1 MYQYFSYKAM
11 DSDGRIVK
19 GSLGANSIDK
29 LEARLADMGLD
40 IISYR
45 PKKQHK
51 SLFNQVSRRDLIT
64 FCFQM
69 ETLLRAGISLLDGL
83 IELRDSLSQSQFRE
97 VLSAVIDNLSGGARF
112 FESLE
117 AYPDIFDPIFI
128 NLVRVGEESGQLDVV
143 FKHLIDKLKWQ
154 DEILAKTKKLLIY
167 PAILLITIMAL
178 LFFLMIYLVPQLV
191 VFINDINA
199 ELPLQTRLLIYIS
212 EIFQQYWYLI
222 LMMPLLTIFLFQIT
236 IKFSVRFRYLI
247 DNLKL
252 RIFGG
257 IFKKIILARFATFFA
272 LLYSSGI
279 SVLESLE
286 LCQKITGNLVI
297 ENALDDVKT
306 NIAEGLN
313 IYDSFESTQ
322 LFSRLTL
329 TMLKIGETTG
339 ELDRAFLNLSYFYNR
354 DITES
359 IDKLQAL
366 IEPVMTVVLGLLL
379 AWVMLSILGPI
390 YDTISINSK

>member
-45 PKKQHK
+45 PQKRSK

-69 ETLLRAGISLLDGL
+69 ETLLRAGIPLLDGL

-97 VLSAVIDNLSGGARF
+97 VLSTVIDNLSGGARF

-117 AYPDIFDPIFI
+117 AYPDIFDPIFV

>member
-1 MYQYFSYKAM
+1 M
-11 DSDGRIVK
+11 DSNGRIVK

-51 SLFNQVSRRDLIT
+51 SLFNQVSGRDLIT

-69 ETLLRAGISLLDGL
+69 ETLLRAGIPLLDGL
-83 IELRDSLSQSQFRE
+83 IELRDSLSESRFRQ
-97 VLSAVIDNLSGGARF
+97 VLAAIIEELSGGARF

-167 PAILLITIMAL
+167 PAILLITIIAL

-212 EIFQQYWYLI
+212 EIFQQYWHLI
-222 LMMPLLTIFLFQIT
+222 LMMPLLVIFLFKIA
-236 IKFSVRFRYLI
+236 IKFSLRFRYQI
-247 DNLKL
+247 DHLKL

-322 LFSRLTL
+322 LFSPLIL

-339 ELDRAFLNLSYFYNR
+339 ELDHAFLNLSYFYNR

-379 AWVMLSILGPI
+379 AWVMFSILGPI

>member
-45 PKKQHK
+45 PQKRSK

-69 ETLLRAGISLLDGL
+69 ETLLRAGIPLLDGL

-117 AYPDIFDPIFI
+117 AYPDIFDPILI
-128 NLVRVGEESGQLDVV
+128 NLVRVGEESGQLDTV
-143 FKHLIDKLKWQ
+143 FKHLVEKLKWQ

-212 EIFQQYWYLI
+212 EIFQQYWHLI
-222 LMMPLLTIFLFQIT
+222 LMMPLLVMFLFKIA

>member
-1 MYQYFSYKAM
+1 M
-11 DSDGRIVK
+11 DSNGRIVK
-19 GSLGANSIDK
+19 GNLGANSIDK
-29 LEARLADMGLD
+29 LEARLAAMGLD

-45 PKKQHK
+45 PKKPHK
-51 SLFNQVSRRDLIT
+51 SLFNQVSRRDLIS

-83 IELRDSLSQSQFRE
+83 IELHDSLSQSRFRQ
-97 VLSAVIDNLSGGARF
+97 VLAAIIEELSGGTRF

-167 PAILLITIMAL
+167 PTILLITIIAL

-212 EIFQQYWYLI
+212 EIFQQYWHLI
-222 LMMPLLTIFLFQIT
+222 LMMPLLVMFLFKIA
-236 IKFSVRFRYLI
+236 IKFSLRFSYLI

-322 LFSRLTL
+322 LFSPLTL

-339 ELDRAFLNLSYFYNR
+339 ELDRAFINLSYFYNR

-366 IEPVMTVVLGLLL
+366 IEPVMTIVLGLLL
-379 AWVMLSILGPI
+379 AWVMFSILGPI

>member
-1 MYQYFSYKAM
+1 M
-11 DSDGRIVK
+11 DSAGRIVK
-19 GSLGANSIDK
+19 GSLGASSIDK

-40 IISYR
+40 IISYC
-45 PKKQHK
+45 PKKPRK
-51 SLFNQVSRRDLIT
+51 SLFNQVSSRDLIS

-69 ETLLRAGISLLDGL
+69 ETLLRAGIPLLDGL
-83 IELRDSLSQSQFRE
+83 IELRDSLSQSRFRD
-97 VLSAVIDNLSGGARF
+97 VLAAIIEELSGGARF

-128 NLVRVGEESGQLDVV
+128 NLVAVGEESGQLDTV
-143 FKHLIDKLKWQ
+143 FKHLVEKLKWQ

-167 PAILLITIMAL
+167 PAILLITIIAL

-191 VFINDINA
+191 VFINDINT

-212 EIFQQYWYLI
+212 EIFQQYWHLI
-222 LMMPLLTIFLFQIT
+222 LLMPLLVIFVFKIA
-236 IKFSVRFRYLI
+236 IKFSIRFNYLI

-279 SVLESLE
+279 SVLECLE

-297 ENALDDVKT
+297 ENALDEVKI

-313 IYDSFESTQ
+313 MYESFETTG
-322 LFSRLTL
+322 LFSPLTL

-339 ELDRAFLNLSYFYNR
+339 ELDRAFINLSYFYNR

-366 IEPVMTVVLGLLL
+366 IEPVMTIILGLLL
-379 AWVMLSILGPI
+379 AWVMFSILGPI

>member
-11 DSDGRIVK
+11 DSNGRIVK

-45 PKKQHK
+45 PQKRSK

-69 ETLLRAGISLLDGL
+69 ETLLRAGIPLLDGL

-212 EIFQQYWYLI
+212 EIFQQYWHLI
-222 LMMPLLTIFLFQIT
+222 LMMPLLVIFLFKIA
-236 IKFSVRFRYLI
+236 IKFSVRFRYQI
-247 DNLKL
+247 DHLKL

-379 AWVMLSILGPI
+379 AWVMFSILGPI

>member
-1 MYQYFSYKAM
+1 
-11 DSDGRIVK
+11 
-19 GSLGANSIDK
+19 
-29 LEARLADMGLD
+29 
-40 IISYR
+40 
-45 PKKQHK
+45 
-51 SLFNQVSRRDLIT
+51 
-64 FCFQM
+64 
-69 ETLLRAGISLLDGL
+69 
-83 IELRDSLSQSQFRE
+83 
-97 VLSAVIDNLSGGARF
+97 
-112 FESLE
+112 
-117 AYPDIFDPIFI
+117 
-128 NLVRVGEESGQLDVV
+128 
-143 FKHLIDKLKWQ
+143 
-154 DEILAKTKKLLIY
+154 
-167 PAILLITIMAL
+167 
-178 LFFLMIYLVPQLV
+178 MIYLVPQLV

-212 EIFQQYWYLI
+212 EIFQQYWHLI
-222 LMMPLLTIFLFQIT
+222 LMMPLLVIFLFKIA
-236 IKFSVRFRYLI
+236 IKFSVRFRYQI
-247 DNLKL
+247 DHLKL

-339 ELDRAFLNLSYFYNR
+339 ELDRAFINLSYFYNR

-379 AWVMLSILGPI
+379 AWVMFSILGPI

>member
-11 DSDGRIVK
+11 DSNGRIVK

-45 PKKQHK
+45 PQKRSK

-69 ETLLRAGISLLDGL
+69 ETLLRAGIPLLDGL

-212 EIFQQYWYLI
+212 EIFQQYWHLI
-222 LMMPLLTIFLFQIT
+222 LMMPLLVIFLFKIA
-236 IKFSVRFRYLI
+236 IKFSVRFRYQI
-247 DNLKL
+247 DHLKL

-339 ELDRAFLNLSYFYNR
+339 ELDRAFINLSYFYNR

-379 AWVMLSILGPI
+379 AWVMFSILGPI

>member
-11 DSDGRIVK
+11 DSAGRIVK
-19 GSLGANSIDK
+19 GSLGAKSIDK
-29 LEARLADMGLD
+29 LEARLAGMGLD
-40 IISYR
+40 MISYR
-45 PKKQHK
+45 PKKPHK
-51 SLFNQVSRRDLIT
+51 SLFNQVSRRDLIS

-83 IELRDSLSQSQFRE
+83 IELRDSLPKSRFRD
-97 VLSAVIDNLSGGARF
+97 VLAAIVQELSGGASF

-117 AYPDIFDPIFI
+117 AYPDIFDPIFV
-128 NLVRVGEESGQLDVV
+128 NLVSVGEQSGQLEVV
-143 FKHLIDKLKWQ
+143 FKHLVEKLKWQ
-154 DEILAKTKKLLIY
+154 DEILAKTKKLMIY
-167 PAILLITIMAL
+167 PIILLLTIIAL
-178 LFFLMIYLVPQLV
+178 LFFMMIYLVPQLV

-222 LMMPLLTIFLFQIT
+222 LIMPLLVILLLKIT
-236 IKFSVRFRYLI
+236 IKFSIRFNYLI

-286 LCQKITGNLVI
+286 LCKKITGNLVI

-313 IYDSFESTQ
+313 IYESFESTQ
-322 LFSRLTL
+322 LFSPLTL

-339 ELDRAFLNLSYFYNR
+339 ELDRAFINLSYFYNR

-359 IDKLQAL
+359 IDKVQAL
-366 IEPVMTVVLGLLL
+366 IEPVMTLVLGLLL
-379 AWVMLSILGPI
+379 AWVMFSILGPI

>member
-45 PKKQHK
+45 PKKPHK

-69 ETLLRAGISLLDGL
+69 ETLLRAGIPLLDGL
-83 IELRDSLSQSQFRE
+83 IELRDSLSQSRFRQ
-97 VLSAVIDNLSGGARF
+97 VLAAIIEELSGGARF

-167 PAILLITIMAL
+167 PTILLITIIAL

-212 EIFQQYWYLI
+212 EIFQQYWHLI
-222 LMMPLLTIFLFQIT
+222 LMMPLLVMFLFKIA
-236 IKFSVRFRYLI
+236 IKFSVRFSYLI

-339 ELDRAFLNLSYFYNR
+339 ELDRAFINLSYFYNR

>member
-1 MYQYFSYKAM
+1 
-11 DSDGRIVK
+11 
-19 GSLGANSIDK
+19 
-29 LEARLADMGLD
+29 
-40 IISYR
+40 
-45 PKKQHK
+45 
-51 SLFNQVSRRDLIT
+51 
-64 FCFQM
+64 M
-69 ETLLRAGISLLDGL
+69 ETLLRAGIPLLDGL

-128 NLVRVGEESGQLDVV
+128 NLVRVGEESGQLDTV
-143 FKHLIDKLKWQ
+143 FKHLVEKLKWQ

-212 EIFQQYWYLI
+212 EIFQQYWHLI
-222 LMMPLLTIFLFQIT
+222 LMMPLLVMFLFKIA

>member
-11 DSDGRIVK
+11 DSAGRIVK
-19 GSLGANSIDK
+19 GNLGANSIEK
-29 LEARLADMGLD
+29 LEARLEHMGLD
-40 IISYR
+40 IISYS
-45 PKKQHK
+45 PKKSRK
-51 SLFNQVSRRDLIT
+51 SLFHQVSRRDLIS

-69 ETLLRAGISLLDGL
+69 ETLLRAGIPLLDGL
-83 IELRDSLSQSQFRE
+83 IELRDSLSQSRFRD
-97 VLSAVIDNLSGGARF
+97 VLADIIEELYGGASF

-117 AYPDIFDPIFI
+117 AFPDIFDPIFI
-128 NLVRVGEESGQLDVV
+128 NLVTVGEQSGKLDTI
-143 FKHLIDKLKWQ
+143 FKHLVEKLKWQ

-167 PAILLITIMAL
+167 PAILLITIIAL

-191 VFINDINA
+191 VFINDINT

-212 EIFQQYWYLI
+212 DIFQQYWHLI
-222 LMMPLLTIFLFQIT
+222 LITPLLIIFVFKIA
-236 IKFSVRFRYLI
+236 IKFSLRFSYLI

-279 SVLESLE
+279 SVLECLE

-297 ENALDDVKT
+297 ENALDEVKI

-313 IYDSFESTQ
+313 MYESFETTG
-322 LFSRLTL
+322 LFSPLTL
-329 TMLKIGETTG
+329 AMLRIGETTG

-379 AWVMLSILGPI
+379 AWVMFSILGPI
-390 YDTISINSK
+390 YDTISINS